1 MKKPLSKTIKRF
13 YGISDLGFGFMAGG
27 METPYLVFF
36 MTNVAHFSLQGIAI
50 ATTIASIIDAFM
62 QPVYGGIITGT
73 RAGKHGRNR
82 SWLIFF
88 PILTWISFITLFTA
102 IGTPT
107 IGVII
112 VGASLCLTNAMRT
125 LPWVA
130 HLNLINVLASNADER
145 AQLSSV
151 RGTWSTAGTIIT
163 SIIVLP
169 IIGLFGRLLG
179 NEVHGYTIAAAL
191 MGLIY
196 CVLTWI
202 TFAFTKGYEE
212 PEPEGAH
219 TAAQKVTVL
228 DMLKAAGTNPPLL
241 ILLIADFFKYMSGF
255 VSSAAAAYYFSYILR
270 DLNKMPIYLFL
281 GGVCMTL
288 GASQS
293 GRIAKALSTKQAA
306 VIGILGQGIVL
317 VIATMVA
324 RNMYVFFVLL
334 GVIRLFGGITT
345 AAVVAMYSD
354 CVVYSKW
361 KTGKNTAPFIM
372 GSMTFALKLSYIARG
387 TLVPLI
393 LALVGFS
400 ASIAPADATET
411 LKSGILIMFLL
422 IPGLCMCL
430 SGLLLALGYRLTKTK
445 VAELQADIDARAA
458 VAPTSA

>member
-13 YGISDLGFGFMAGG
+13 YGIADFGFGFMAGG

-50 ATTIASIIDAFM
+50 ATTIASTIDAFM

-82 SWLIFF
+82 SWLVLF
-88 PILTWISFITLFTA
+88 PLLTWLTFITLFTA

-107 IGVII
+107 TGVII

-125 LPWVA
+125 LPWVS
-130 HLNLINVLASNADER
+130 HMNLINVLASNADER

-151 RGTWSTAGTIIT
+151 RGTWSTAGTIVT

-169 IIGLFGRLLG
+169 IIGFFGRVLG
-179 NEVHGYTIAAAL
+179 NQVHGYTIAAAL
-191 MGLIY
+191 MGFVY

-219 TAAQKVTVL
+219 TAARKVTVL
-228 DMLKAAGTNPPLL
+228 DMLKAAATNPPLL
-241 ILLIADFFKYMSGF
+241 ILLIADFFKYMAGF
-255 VSSAAAAYYFSYILR
+255 VSGAAAAYYFNYILR

-281 GGVCMTL
+281 GGICMTL

-306 VIGILGQGIVL
+306 IIGILGQGIAMIL
-317 VIATMVA
+317 NAMLA
-324 RNMYVFFVLL
+324 RNMYIFFVLL
-334 GVIRLFGGITT
+334 GMTRLFGGVTT
-345 AAVVAMYSD
+345 AAVVALYSD

-361 KTGKNTAPFIM
+361 KTNKNTAPFIM

-387 TLVPLI
+387 TLVPFI

-400 ASIAPADATET
+400 ASIAPADATEM
-411 LKSGILIMFLL
+411 LKSGILNVFLL
-422 IPGLCMCL
+422 IPGLCLCL
-430 SGLLLALGYRLTKTK
+430 SGLLLTFGYRLTKTK
-445 VAELQADIDARAA
+445 VAELQAEIDARPAA
-458 VAPTSA
+458 EPATA